1 MPKVVIIICTMA
13 IVSFCGCANRD
24 HSQKIV
30 FLDGAG
36 HFGAGLS
43 VKIGLRNAGY
53 NGEFKAF
60 PWTSGLGWGADH
72 LLAAKS
78 SHKAAKLARKITEFR
93 KKHPQGYISIMSLSA
108 GSAVLLS
115 ALECL
120 PDNVQVDYVVLFQP
134 SVSDKR
140 NLAPALEHIKGKLYT
155 TCSRSDA
162 ILAALPITA
171 DGKPA
176 PAAGRT
182 GFRIPANLQAK
193 EKTEYEK
200 VVILPWQ
207 PKYRKDGWGG
217 GHVSST
223 KPGFVKRVIAPR
235 ILPEKRTQR
244 NATGRISKAI
254 EVKTNVFQ

>member
-1 MPKVVIIICTMA
+1 MPKVVIIICTLTIA
-13 IVSFCGCANRD
+13 VFSGCANRD

-43 VKIGLRNAGY
+43 VEIGLRKAGY

-60 PWTSGLGWGADH
+60 AWTSGLGWGADH

-78 SHKAAKLARKITEFR
+78 SSKAAKLARKISEFR
-93 KKHPQGYISIMSLSA
+93 KKHPRGYISVMSLSA

-115 ALECL
+115 ALESL

-134 SVSDKR
+134 SVSDTR
-140 NLAPALEHIKGKLYT
+140 NLAPALAHVKGKLYT
-155 TCSRSDA
+155 TCSQSDA

-176 PAAGRT
+176 PAAGRM
-182 GFRIPANLQAK
+182 GFRIPADLQNN
-193 EKTEYEK
+193 EKSEYEK

-207 PKYRKDGWGG
+207 AKYREDGWGG

-235 ILPEKRTQR
+235 ILPAKRVEKNIRT
-244 NATGRISKAI
+244 SKSI
-254 EVKTNVFQ
+254 EVNTSVFQ